1 MEMYNPFNEAIS
13 TAISDEALVLQA
25 KSGDWNALEHLI
37 GRHQAW
43 IFNIAVRMV
52 HRREEAEDIT
62 QEVLLKMLT
71 NLSTFQG
78 KSSFR
83 TWLYRIVV
91 NHVLNL
97 KQRPKALTFSEL
109 GKVIEQLPDQA
120 LPDQAEVSLPLSVLA
135 EEAKVGCTMGML
147 LCLDP
152 RQRLVFILGELFGVT
167 SEMGA
172 ELMGLSPS
180 NFRQL
185 LTRARHDL
193 YNYMNERC
201 GLINQSNPCRCARKT
216 RSFIEKGYVDPKR
229 RQFTREHLGQIAAI
243 APDRTQE
250 LDDLVERQHTAIYR
264 EHPFLAAPDQ
274 VSRFRQLLAM
284 PAFRKSLML
293 DACP

>member
-1 MEMYNPFNEAIS
+1 MYNPFQETSIADV
-13 TAISDEALVLQA
+13 TDEDLVLQA
-25 KSGDWNALEHLI
+25 QHGDWDALEQLI

-43 IFNIAVRMV
+43 IFNLAVRMV
-52 HRREEAEDIT
+52 HKHEEAEDIT

-71 NLSTFQG
+71 KLSTFQG

-97 KQRPKALTFSEL
+97 KQRPKEVTFSEL

-120 LPDQAEVSLPLSVLA
+120 LPDQAEVSLPLSVLV
-135 EEAKVGCTMGML
+135 EEAKVGCTTGML
-147 LCLDP
+147 LCLDQ
-152 RQRLVFILGELFGVT
+152 RQRLVFILGEIFGVT

-172 ELMGLSPS
+172 ELMDLSPS

-193 YNYMNERC
+193 YNYMNDRC

-229 RQFTREHLGQIAAI
+229 RQFTREHFGQIAAI

-250 LDDLVERQHTAIYR
+250 LDHLVERQHATIYR

-274 VSRFRQLLAM
+274 VSRFRQLLNM
-284 PAFRKSLML
+284 PEFRKSLML
-293 DACP
+293 DAYP

>member
-1 MEMYNPFNEAIS
+1 MYNPFNEAIS

-25 KSGDWNALEHLI
+25 KNGDWNSLEQLI

-52 HRREEAEDIT
+52 HKHEEAEDIT

-71 NLSTFQG
+71 KLSTFQG

-97 KQRPKALTFSEL
+97 KQRPKEVTFSEL

-120 LPDQAEVSLPLSVLA
+120 LPDQAEVSLPLSVLV
-135 EEAKVGCTMGML
+135 EEAKVGCTTGML
-147 LCLDP
+147 LCLDQ
-152 RQRLVFILGELFGVT
+152 RQRLVFILGEIFGVT

-172 ELMGLSPS
+172 ELMDLSPS

-193 YNYMNERC
+193 YNYMNDRC

-216 RSFIEKGYVDPKR
+216 RSFIEKGYVGTRPPR
-229 RQFTREHLGQIAAI
+229 RTAACYHLSRTSLPCSPRSGQQVPPTPQHARVSQEPDVGCVPLGATR
-243 APDRTQE
+243 
-250 LDDLVERQHTAIYR
+250 
-264 EHPFLAAPDQ
+264 
-274 VSRFRQLLAM
+274 
-284 PAFRKSLML
+284 K
-293 DACP
+293 

>member
-1 MEMYNPFNEAIS
+1 MYNPFTEATS

-25 KSGDWNALEHLI
+25 KNGEWHALEQLI

-52 HRREEAEDIT
+52 HQREEAEDIT

-71 NLSTFQG
+71 KLSTFQG

-91 NHVLNL
+91 NDVLNL
-97 KQRPKALTFSEL
+97 KQRPQAITFSEF
-109 GKVIEQLPDQA
+109 GKFIEELPDQA
-120 LPDQAEVSLPLSVLA
+120 LPDQAEVSLPLAVLV
-135 EEAKVGCTMGML
+135 EEAKVGCTVGML
-147 LCLDP
+147 LCLDQ
-152 RQRLVFILGELFGVT
+152 RQRLVFILGEIFGVT

-172 ELMGLSPS
+172 ELMDLSPS

-185 LTRARHDL
+185 LSRARHDL
-193 YNYMNERC
+193 YNYMNDRC

-216 RSFIEKGYVDPKR
+216 RAFIEQGYVDPRR
-229 RQFTREHLGQIAAI
+229 RQFTREHFGRIAAI

-250 LDDLVERQHTAIYR
+250 LDQLVERQHAAIYR
-264 EHPFLAAPDQ
+264 DHPFLAAPDL
-274 VSRFRQLLAM
+274 VSKFRQLLNL
-284 PAFRKSLML
+284 PAFRTSLML
-293 DACP
+293 DAQP